1 MFINI
6 LEAPNKK
13 NYLFVIKMI
22 FTIVVYEYVSFVLP
36 VKSLNLAFLSL
47 DVSKKIY
54 YSESSNF
61 NYIMSS
67 NC

>member
-13 NYLFVIKMI
+13 NYLFVIKTI

-47 DVSKKIY
+47 DVSKKNY

>member
-13 NYLFVIKMI
+13 NYLFVIKTI

-61 NYIMSS
+61 NYIMNS

>member
-61 NYIMSS
+61 NYIMNS